1 MLSKAKFEGI
11 KAVVALLCT
20 RFPHCLMILPTSRRP
35 LAIGIHHKLVEALD
49 GTVSVDHVKRALA
62 ALYCGNIDYI
72 RAGARPGAMRVD
84 LDGNPAGPVTES
96 ERANY
101 IKQIEAREARLAAKK
116 AEQAAA
122 RVSDGVNVKDTV
134 VTATTTAP
142 TMSAPL
148 QPLKPPAG
156 LAALKAAGSAR
167 RKALESA

>member
-1 MLSKAKFEGI
+1 MLSKSKVEAI

-20 RFPHCLMILPTSRRP
+20 RFPHCFMILPTSRRP

-49 GTVSVDHVKRALA
+49 GTVSVDHLKRAL

-101 IKQIEAREARLAAKK
+101 IKQIEVREARLAAKK

-122 RVSDGVNVKDTV
+122 RVTKGVNVNKDTV
-134 VTATTTAP
+134 VTATTTTP

-148 QPLKPPAG
+148 QPLKPLAG